1 LATTYPGGMEVEEP
15 VAPEPRGGPAGGATL
30 VSAGWRDVRPVRR
43 RAVPGERVSRI
54 SPLSPGTRLVHADLH
69 NHTLISDGD
78 GEPARAF
85 DSMRAAGLDVAAI
98 TDHAEIV
105 AETLTAEELAAHPPP
120 GSIDKAAW
128 RRLKELADEAG
139 EDGAFVS
146 LRGFEWSHPWLGHVN
161 VWFSRHYLHPR
172 KTASPSVAPLWRW
185 LAEPGPGTPSP
196 RLASLA
202 GFNHPGREPGRF
214 SGFAFDHAV
223 AERLVS
229 FEIFN
234 RTEDFLFEGT
244 DAGGT
249 SPLVECLEAGW
260 RPGLTGVSDEHG
272 TSWGFEPG
280 KGRTGLH
287 VRSLTR
293 AGVHAALLERRCFA
307 TRLAGLRVDAVAGQ
321 TPMGGLLAHSRGPVR
336 FQLDV
341 DRGPS
346 WWGRRLLVQVLRPG
360 RPMPV
365 VAESVE
371 VRVPRPDQPLL
382 AFDVGVDAADGSW
395 AVLRVTDPAGPGD
408 ARARGEFR
416 AAGDAVAYT
425 SPFYLVPAVPV

>member
-1 LATTYPGGMEVEEP
+1 VQQ
-15 VAPEPRGGPAGGATL
+15 
-30 VSAGWRDVRPVRR
+30 VRR
-43 RAVPGERVSRI
+43 RAVPGERVSRA
-54 SPLSPGTRLVHADLH
+54 SRLSPATRLVHADLH

-98 TDHAEIV
+98 TDHAAVVPEG
-105 AETLTAEELAAHPPP
+105 LTAEDLAAHPPP
-120 GSIDKAAW
+120 DSVDEAAW

-172 KTASPSVAPLWRW
+172 EGVSPSLAPLWRW
-185 LAEPGPGTPSP
+185 LAEPAPGNPSP

-202 GFNHPGREPGRF
+202 GFNHPGREPGCF
-214 SGFAFDHAV
+214 SGFAFDRAV
-223 AERLVS
+223 ARRLVS

-234 RTEDFLFEGT
+234 REEDYLFEGT
-244 DAGGT
+244 DAGRP

-272 TSWGFEPG
+272 TNWGFEAG

-293 AGVHAALLERRCFA
+293 SGVHAALLDRRCYA
-307 TRLAGLRVDAVAGQ
+307 TRLAGLRLDAAAGR
-321 TPMGGLLAHSRGPVR
+321 TPMGGLLAHGRGPVR

-341 DRGPS
+341 DRGPR

-371 VRVPRPDQPLL
+371 VRVPRPDQPAL
-382 AFDVGVDAADGSW
+382 AFDVGVDAEDGSW
-395 AVLRVTDPAGPGD
+395 VVLRVTDPAGPAD
-408 ARARGEFR
+408 PRARGEFV

-425 SPFYLVPAVPV
+425 SPFYLAPDAPA

>member
-1 LATTYPGGMEVEEP
+1 ML
-15 VAPEPRGGPAGGATL
+15 
-30 VSAGWRDVRPVRR
+30 
-43 RAVPGERVSRI
+43 GERVSRI

-146 LRGFEWSHPWLGHVN
+146 MRGFEWSHPWLGHLN

-223 AERLVS
+223 VQRLVS

-244 DAGGT
+244 DAGGA

-272 TSWGFEPG
+272 TNWGFEPG

-307 TRLAGLRVDAVAGQ
+307 TRLALLRVDAVAGQ

-382 AFDVGVDAADGSW
+382 AFDIGVDAADGSW
-395 AVLRVTDPAGPGD
+395 VVLRVTDPAEPGD

>member
-1 LATTYPGGMEVEEP
+1 ML
-15 VAPEPRGGPAGGATL
+15 
-30 VSAGWRDVRPVRR
+30 
-43 RAVPGERVSRI
+43 GERVSRI

-146 LRGFEWSHPWLGHVN
+146 MRGFEWSHPWLGHLN

-202 GFNHPGREPGRF
+202 GFIHPGREPGRF

-223 AERLVS
+223 VQRLVS

-244 DAGGT
+244 DAGGA

-272 TSWGFEPG
+272 TNWGFEPG

-307 TRLAGLRVDAVAGQ
+307 TRLALLRVDAVAGQ

-382 AFDVGVDAADGSW
+382 AFDIGVDAADGSW
-395 AVLRVTDPAGPGD
+395 VVLRVTDPAEPGD